1 MKSIIATNWY
11 FFLRSFQ
18 AQLFIATA
26 LSFQE
31 FTCSTCGSGFI
42 EEIAEADDSRDLGQ
56 GGSSDDPWAHD
67 TETDGD
73 QEVRNA
79 MINQRNWMLIYIT
92 KRIETCM
99 IDKISLI
106 FNFQDVRSSFND

>member
-1 MKSIIATNWY
+1 MNENYIRHNRLWFFSANVSYLKTQATC
-11 FFLRSFQ
+11 FLFK
-18 AQLFIATA
+18 
-26 LSFQE
+26 E

-73 QEVRNA
+73 QEVGKTMNN
-79 MINQRNWMLIYIT
+79 M
-92 KRIETCM
+92 
-99 IDKISLI
+99 
-106 FNFQDVRSSFND
+106 

>member
-1 MKSIIATNWY
+1 MNENYIRHN
-11 FFLRSFQ
+11 R
-18 AQLFIATA
+18 LFIQHGANFSC
-26 LSFQE
+26 SFNKVTGFSIKE

-73 QEVRNA
+73 QEVGKTMN
-79 MINQRNWMLIYIT
+79 N
-92 KRIETCM
+92 K
-99 IDKISLI
+99 
-106 FNFQDVRSSFND
+106 